1 MRNHYQ
7 LEGER
12 FNVAAAAG
20 VGAALS
26 RPRALLLYFLF
37 IFLFWTDNSS
47 GIIIQSC
54 TVGAARSR
62 WGWGFA

>member
-26 RPRALLLYFLF
+26 RPRVLLLY
-37 IFLFWTDNSS
+37 FLFWTDNSS